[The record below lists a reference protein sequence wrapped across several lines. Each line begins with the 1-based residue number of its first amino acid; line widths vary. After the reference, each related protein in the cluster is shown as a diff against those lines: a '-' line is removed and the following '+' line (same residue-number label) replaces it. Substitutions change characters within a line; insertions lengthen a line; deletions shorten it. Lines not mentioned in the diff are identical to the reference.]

1 MVAKGKKILTFDL
14 EADRPSDEEI
24 LDLILGRSGTL
35 RAPSLRVGDTF
46 VVGYNAELLGEV
58 FGG

>member
-1 MVAKGKKILTFDL
+1 MVAKGRKILSFDL
-14 EADRPSDEEI
+14 KKDRPSDEEI
-24 LDLILGRSGTL
+24 LELILGRSGAL

-46 VVGYNAELLGEV
+46 VVGYNADLLDEV